1 MRSRVMVVGPVG
13 CGKSTLLQTLY
24 QTVDQVK
31 KTVDLNFYSDSID
44 TPGEYAQVP
53 RFYSA
58 LLVTASEASKIIV
71 LQDAT
76 ALLPTL
82 PPGFAGMFIRPT
94 IGVITKMDAR
104 GADSE
109 RARKHLLEIGI
120 KEPIFEVSSYSQLG
134 IQSLKEYLEEG
145 GET

>member
-1 MRSRVMVVGPVG
+1 
-13 CGKSTLLQTLY
+13 
-24 QTVDQVK
+24 
-31 KTVDLNFYSDSID
+31 
-44 TPGEYAQVP
+44 
-53 RFYSA
+53 
-58 LLVTASEASKIIV
+58 
-71 LQDAT
+71 
-76 ALLPTL
+76 
-82 PPGFAGMFIRPT
+82 MFIRPT